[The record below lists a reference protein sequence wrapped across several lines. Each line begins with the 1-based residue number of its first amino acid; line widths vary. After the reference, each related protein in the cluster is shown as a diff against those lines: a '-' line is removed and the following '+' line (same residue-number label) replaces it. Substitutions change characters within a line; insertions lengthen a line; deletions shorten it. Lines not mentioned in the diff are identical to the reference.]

1 VCAGDIQIH
10 EMAWAED
17 ELWFVNTRF
26 SCLCTRSNLHCFQPR
41 WRPPF
46 VTALAPEDRC
56 HLNGLG
62 LHLDD
67 CFHSVW
73 LTGRDFHGKA
83 ATLQV
88 SMQTI
93 CTHSVSAKSDKA
105 RAFSTQGFHTTVV
118 SEFSLNRSFPDERA
132 LEPRLQ
138 GQQLR
143 LPAVMMRGQ
152 SAADATPHAAKM
164 APT

>member
-1 VCAGDIQIH
+1 LLARPERH
-10 EMAWAED
+10 ENAP
-17 ELWFVNTRF
+17 FP
-26 SCLCTRSNLHCFQPR
+26 NLP
-41 WRPPF
+41 
-46 VTALAPEDRC
+46 TT
-56 HLNGLG
+56 
-62 LHLDD
+62 HLDD

-93 CTHSVSAKSDKA
+93 CSVSAKSDKA
-105 RAFSTQGFHTTVV
+105 RAFSIQGFHTTVV
-118 SEFSLNRSFPDERA
+118 SEFSWNRSFPDERA

-138 GQQLR
+138 RQQLR

-152 SAADATPHAAKM
+152 SAADATPYAARM